1 MSALAPDALVFCT
14 GTIRGVDFRTKA
26 HAAAAAGFDA
36 ISIRPGEVDELVA
49 AGIPLGAIRG
59 HLADLGLGIAE
70 LDPLWLPVGAPPAHA
85 HPTEAVLE
93 MAQALGPDCISVL
106 VPLDAQL
113 DLAHATEVFA
123 ALCDH
128 PLAAGQRLAIEFFS
142 WSPLHS
148 LADTWTI
155 VRDAGRD
162 NGGIILDVWHHARR
176 GGTVADLALVDA
188 GRVWGVQIA
197 DAPAVP
203 ALDDIAADCMRNRRW
218 PGRGALPLDDLVG
231 ALRAGGC
238 HAPLGIE
245 VFGSAADSAD
255 AESRAR
261 LALATLR
268 EVADPRRTAA

>member
-14 GTIRGVDFRTKA
+14 GTTRGVGFLAKA
-26 HAAAAAGFDA
+26 RAAAAAGFDA

-49 AGIPLGAIRG
+49 AGIPLGAIRD
-59 HLADLGLGIAE
+59 HLAALGLGIAE

-106 VPLDAQL
+106 VPVDARL

-162 NGGIILDVWHHARR
+162 NGGIIVDVWHHTRR
-176 GGTVADLALVDA
+176 GGTAADLALVDTR
-188 GRVWGVQIA
+188 RVWGVQIA

-203 ALDDIAADCMRNRRW
+203 DLDDIAADCMRNRRW
-218 PGRGALPLDDLVG
+218 PGAGRLPLDDLVR

-238 HAPLGIE
+238 DAPLGIE
-245 VFGSAADSAD
+245 VFGGVTDEAGAD
-255 AESRAR
+255 ERAR
-261 LALATLR
+261 AAYAALQGI
-268 EVADPRRTAA
+268 ADPRRSAA